1 MEERLAEKLEQE
13 NSLDFWRC
21 VEMGGGW
28 LAVID
33 WRPELEVT
41 DQRSGFQEQ
50 IVKYAFVP
58 VSRHFP

>member
-41 DQRSGFQEQ
+41 VTRGQ
-50 IVKYAFVP
+50 A
-58 VSRHFP
+58 SRNKS